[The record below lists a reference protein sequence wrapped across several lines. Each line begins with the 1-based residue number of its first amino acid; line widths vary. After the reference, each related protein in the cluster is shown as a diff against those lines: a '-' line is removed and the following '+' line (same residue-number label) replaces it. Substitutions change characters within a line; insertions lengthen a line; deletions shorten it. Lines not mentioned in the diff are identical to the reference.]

1 MSCPVRIFVS
11 AGEVSGDQ
19 ILARILSALR
29 SRLPGATLEICG
41 LGGRESER
49 EGLAP
54 LLPLART
61 AVSGVGDVL
70 ASAVFLARMRRR
82 ALRLLEGTGDRRP
95 DLALLVDYPGLN
107 LGLARRARERGIPVV
122 YVAPPQ
128 AWLYRKA
135 REKAAKARR
144 ALEGAA
150 VVVLYPFETGL
161 FAEGPDGEAGP
172 SSAAFGHFLDES
184 MEIGTRR
191 RAGGGEDLL
200 LLCPG
205 SRLPALRR
213 NLPAWLGAFRG
224 AGILPAMKERTAMGI
239 TERNVCGPA
248 KAAVLAPPHLEGEVR
263 ALAERSAGEGP
274 VPEIL
279 VDKAEALRRA
289 RWAVA
294 FPGTITLELALAGVP
309 AAVAA
314 ALDPLTLAVGRR
326 AIRGPWLGL
335 PNLLLGTEAFPEWAG
350 RPAGLGAAAAGL
362 WERLR
367 AADGPGAAARLREL
381 LGPPRGAGIAADAC
395 LKILEKS

>member
-1 MSCPVRIFVS
+1 MPLPLRIFVS

-29 SRLPGATLEICG
+29 ARLAGRAVEIRG

-49 EGLAP
+49 EGLVP
-54 LLPLART
+54 LLPLSRT

-70 ASAVFLARMRRR
+70 ASAFFLARMRRL
-82 ALRLLEGTGDRRP
+82 ALRHLEGAGGRRP

-107 LGLARRARERGIPVV
+107 LGLARRARALGVPVL

-144 ALEGAA
+144 ALAGAA
-150 VVVLYPFETGL
+150 VQVLYPFETAIFTGGQNG
-161 FAEGPDGEAGP
+161 EGEAGP
-172 SSAAFGHFLDES
+172 SSVEYGHFLDES
-184 MEIGTRR
+184 MAIGERR
-191 RAGGGEDLL
+191 RAGDGEDLL

-213 NLPAWLGAFRG
+213 NLPAWLEAFRG
-224 AGILPAMKERTAMGI
+224 AGTPPFATGI
-239 TERNVCGPA
+239 TAPRGAAPA
-248 KAAVLAPPHLEGEVR
+248 RAAVLAPPHLEREVR
-263 ALAERSAGEGP
+263 TLAERHSGGRPA
-274 VPEIL
+274 PEIL
-279 VDKAEALRRA
+279 VDKAAALGRA

-326 AIRGPWLGL
+326 AVRGPWLGL
-335 PNLLLGTEAFPEWAG
+335 PNLLLGKEAFPEWAG
-350 RPAGLGAAAAGL
+350 RPAALGSAAAGL

-367 AADGPGAAARLREL
+367 KADGQGAAARLREI
-381 LGPPRGAGIAADAC
+381 LGPPRGAGIAAEAC